1 MIALDLDFTFNYAY
15 LLIRDWGEGKMLE
28 EITAATLVYL
38 GKKAIDSL
46 WGNRSGEKLVINN
59 SGIIGSTFY
68 SDRGRTQVPQ
78 DTIVLPNQQ
87 PFGIL
92 IGDIYTPYTLE
103 SWMLEQGILLVLI
116 LNENSGQAYFFEADL
131 EYGYE
136 ITLPYGIYSCFVFL
150 MDSYEDNF
158 FEAEIFAMGSFCRE
172 DIDLRQI
179 ESFQIDNIWELV
191 DESPVIVNNRGPFYE
206 SFILIDTDVEEE
218 LPKTFAELIGNN
230 PLPQYVS

>member
-1 MIALDLDFTFNYAY
+1 MF
-15 LLIRDWGEGKMLE
+15 E
-28 EITAATLVYL
+28 EIAGAIFGHL
-38 GKKAIDSL
+38 GKTAIDHL
-46 WGNRSGEKLVINN
+46 WGSNRSGEKLVINN

-68 SDRGRTQVPQ
+68 SDQGRTQVPQ
-78 DTIVLPNQQ
+78 DTIVLPTEQ

-92 IGDIYTPYTLE
+92 IGNIYTPNTLE
-103 SWMLEQGILLVLI
+103 PWMLEQGILLVLI

-150 MDSYEDNF
+150 IDSYEDNF

-179 ESFQIDNIWELV
+179 ESFEIDDVHNIWELV

-230 PLPQYVS
+230 LLPQYVS